1 MGYSMEMELALKE
14 MDVHPEFSEKIFID
28 MEEETNDWDYVF
40 HQSSTQR
47 PNGWQRK
54 REYKKKL
61 FRRFLSLNPSLN
73 IADVLGSRQ
82 GRGPHYVR
90 FEEPFDP
97 RSKYTLNLYER
108 LYLSPAGDIRVCKR
122 RIIHH
127 GGCKAYR
134 LRQSDLPFAKQ
145 YTSRRIRS
153 KVIPDDA
160 RAPSGRAYYR
170 KQNSMLIDNSID

>member
-14 MDVHPEFSEKIFID
+14 MDAHPEFSKKNAID
-28 MEEETNDWDYVF
+28 MEEKTNDRDYVI
-40 HQSSTQR
+40 QQNSTR
-47 PNGWQRK
+47 PTGWQRK

-61 FRRFLSLNPSLN
+61 IRRFLSLNPALDITAMS
-73 IADVLGSRQ
+73 GTHE
-82 GRGPHYVR
+82 GRGAYYCY

-97 RSKYTLNLYER
+97 RTLYNLNLYEK
-108 LYLSPAGDIRVCKR
+108 LYLSPAGDVRVCKR

-145 YTSRRIRS
+145 YTDRRLRS

-160 RAPSGRAYYR
+160 RAPSDRAYYK
-170 KQNSMLIDNSID
+170 KQNSWLIDNSID